1 MEEIKVII
9 TGLDNPN
16 RWYKHFIG
24 STFTVKENCGLPSYV
39 VIGML
44 SEHDSVYRI
53 EKTDCRLIEQANLL
67 YIVLATFLIVAN
79 GKVYE
84 A

>member
-1 MEEIKVII
+1 MEKMKVII
-9 TGLDNPN
+9 TGIDNPN
-16 RWYKHFIG
+16 RWYKNFIG

-53 EKTDCRLIEQANLL
+53 EKTDCRLVE
-67 YIVLATFLIVAN
+67 
-79 GKVYE
+79 
-84 A
+84 